1 MNEMTENEGKT
12 EEEKLAEYA
21 GQGLR
26 GPRFGIFEQRVGKY
40 QSVRF

>member
-1 MNEMTENEGKT
+1 MTENEGKT
-12 EEEKLAEYA
+12 EEEKLVEYA

-40 QSVRF
+40 QLVSF